1 MKKFNKLSISVLLAS
16 LIGPFGL
23 TGLAFAGEDD
33 QRAPPEARTS
43 GTLSQQ
49 VMRAISEIQELM
61 SPEDPEDEPNFAEA
75 KIQLDE
81 LRERRYDRM
90 NDFEKSTLLSF
101 YTNYYLGI
109 EDYVGAIGIFEEVLT
124 IEELRADVR

>member
-23 TGLAFAGEDD
+23 TGLVIAGEDE

-49 VMRAISEIQELM
+49 VMRAISEN
-61 SPEDPEDEPNFAEA
+61 S
-75 KIQLDE
+75 
-81 LRERRYDRM
+81 
-90 NDFEKSTLLSF
+90 
-101 YTNYYLGI
+101 
-109 EDYVGAIGIFEEVLT
+109 GAHVSRGSGG
-124 IEELRADVR
+124 RA